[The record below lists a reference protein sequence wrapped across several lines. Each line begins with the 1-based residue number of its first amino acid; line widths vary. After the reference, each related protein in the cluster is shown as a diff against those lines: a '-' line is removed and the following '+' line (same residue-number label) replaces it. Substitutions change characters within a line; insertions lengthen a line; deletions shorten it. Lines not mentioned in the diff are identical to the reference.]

1 SRMNFDALYFG
12 TLIQRL
18 ASSEAIRLILENCFF
33 YEVFCDINLR
43 RDCYSRAGVETCF
56 ANATVLK
63 ISAEEEPLVREMEFY
78 EPPPV
83 GAGYYEAVSKEL
95 CRRYP
100 LIKVVIFTM
109 GENGSFAYEKATG
122 KSYFAPAVPCRVVST
137 VGAGDSYSAAW
148 FTAWYGG
155 KTIPDAMRAASV
167 LSSFVTAHKDAVP

>member
-1 SRMNFDALYFG
+1 MNFDALYFG

-78 EPPPV
+78 EPSPV

-109 GENGSFAYEKATG
+109 G
-122 KSYFAPAVPCRVVST
+122 
-137 VGAGDSYSAAW
+137 
-148 FTAWYGG
+148 
-155 KTIPDAMRAASV
+155 KTIVRIRESDR
-167 LSSFVTAHKDAVP
+167 